1 MASLTGTAHNSQDL
15 WDLSKRALIQGGGS
29 TTINLFESTN
39 ARGATDGI
47 FFYSRG
53 TESGPGEAILGAAQG
68 DDKPPPPWLGW
79 LIGAEFL
86 GAERLVGVVI
96 KARSAW
102 LGWQCTGARWTALT
116 RYNWGYYLLE

>member
-53 TESGPGEAILGAAQG
+53 TESGPGEAILGGGQG
-68 DDKPPPPWLGW
+68 DDEASPH
-79 LIGAEFL
+79 A
-86 GAERLVGVVI
+86 A
-96 KARSAW
+96 ARSVEPQSGDQTAPTHK
-102 LGWQCTGARWTALT
+102 LAHRLFTGMH
-116 RYNWGYYLLE
+116 WGPKHTHGTPGLHR